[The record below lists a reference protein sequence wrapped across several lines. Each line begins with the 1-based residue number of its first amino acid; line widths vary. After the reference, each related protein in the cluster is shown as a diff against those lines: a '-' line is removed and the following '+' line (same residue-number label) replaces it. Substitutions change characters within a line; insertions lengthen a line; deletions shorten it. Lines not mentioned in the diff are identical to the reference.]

1 MLDSLSDLYL
11 EEDRIFS
18 VGDNKPSSCLVYTV
32 Y

>member
-1 MLDSLSDLYL
+1 MLDLLSDSYL

-18 VGDNKPSSCLVYTV
+18 VGDNKPSSCPFYTV